1 MLASARRRVL
11 EDASENAMVRHEA
24 AEALGSIADPQCL
37 LLLRA
42 RCSDPEPI
50 VAHSCEV
57 ALDMLEFEASG
68 QMEYADVSFVA

>member
-1 MLASARRRVL
+1 MSRRVL
-11 EDASENAMVRHEA
+11 EDKNENSMVRHEA
-24 AEALGSIADPQCL
+24 AEALGAIADPQCL
-37 LLLRA
+37 QLLHM

-68 QMEYADVSFVA
+68 QMEYADVGIAV